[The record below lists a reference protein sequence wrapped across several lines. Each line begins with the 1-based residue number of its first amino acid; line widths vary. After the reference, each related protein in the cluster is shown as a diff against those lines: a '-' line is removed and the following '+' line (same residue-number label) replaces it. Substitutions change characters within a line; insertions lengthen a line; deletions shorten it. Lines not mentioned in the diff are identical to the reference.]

1 MAKEFLSE
9 AFKKLNILGEDIFN
23 VDDDGIKDLRE
34 FEKASEEEENTSI
47 SVIDPEAETDE
58 RVEYDILQIGT
69 GWDFSQDELDNMEFI
84 GTVKEGPYICHIFV
98 NQLDKFKEKEKTYD
112 EYNEES
118 NYDHVNMTVNFGG
131 MALG

>member
-1 MAKEFLSE
+1 MRSIWKFRLTGGNTRIKEKVIKWLS
-9 AFKKLNILGEDIFN
+9 ADYDPSGDICVWAIVN
-23 VDDDGIKDLRE
+23 
-34 FEKASEEEENTSI
+34 
-47 SVIDPEAETDE
+47 PEAGVDE

-84 GTVKEGPYICHIFV
+84 DTVKEGPYIWHIFI
-98 NQLDKFKEKEKTYD
+98 NQPGKCKEKTYD
-112 EYNEES
+112 EEN